1 MTANILDGRLVS
13 KKIKTDVKAGV
24 DARLAANLSAPCLTV
39 ILVGDNPASQHYV
52 GHKER
57 ACIEMGIES
66 RRLQLPA
73 DASLESIQ
81 QAIEDCA
88 QDDSVHGILLQ
99 LPLPDRSMETALIES
114 IPPIKDVDGFHPFNF
129 GRLAAGQPY
138 LRSCTPYGVMK
149 LLEYY
154 DIPLK
159 GAHVAMVGAS
169 AIVGR
174 PMMLECLNAGAT
186 VTICHIHT
194 KDLAMQAAQAD
205 ILIVAIGNAEV
216 IQSNWIKPGAVVVD
230 VGFERDADGNI
241 HGDVPFDSAK
251 EVAGWITPVP
261 GGVGAMTVAMLMHN
275 TLSAAKLQTTQ
286 K

>member
-24 DARLAANLSAPCLTV
+24 DARLAAGLAAPCLAV

-52 GHKER
+52 GHKEK
-57 ACIEMGIES
+57 ACVQMGIES
-66 RRLQLPA
+66 RRMQLPA
-73 DASLESIQ
+73 DASLQSIQ
-81 QAIEDCA
+81 QTIHELAN
-88 QDDSVHGILLQ
+88 DSGVHGILLQ

-114 IPPIKDVDGFHPFNF
+114 IPPVKDVDGFHPFNF
-129 GRLAAGQPY
+129 GRLAAVQPY

-149 LLEYY
+149 LLEHYN
-154 DIPLK
+154 IPLQ
-159 GAHVAMVGAS
+159 GAHVVLVGAS
-169 AIVGR
+169 AIAGR

-194 KDLAMQAAQAD
+194 KDLAKQVAQAD

-216 IQSNWIKPGAVVVD
+216 IQSDWIKPGAVVVD

-241 HGDVPFDSAK
+241 HGDVPFESAQD
-251 EVAGWITPVP
+251 VASWITPVP
-261 GGVGAMTVAMLMHN
+261 GGVGAMTVAMLMQN
-275 TLSAAKLQTTQ
+275 TLAAAELQQTH
-286 K
+286 